1 MRTKQ
6 YISLLL
12 AALMALTL
20 TACGAALK
28 KDKNTTAMTIQPV
41 QLSEE
46 ETALAEL
53 LALDMDCYHIYDFY
67 LSEKSGIQ
75 SLRLTAYEL
84 VNGEWM
90 DVAAEVHPFSDTSG
104 RIALTFGKMT
114 DGVQTAV
121 QSASG
126 ANSSSFAP
134 VSKGNVSDMTFA
146 TSTLDDASTTIDPD
160 QEIPL
165 VLQVVTSKNEVR
177 MYKVDYFGMPRE
189 LDKQGYE
196 HVYAITVMFSQTPS
210 DELVR
215 SIAPGVPEEP
225 SAEPSPAN

>member
-28 KDKNTTAMTIQPV
+28 KDKNTAMTIQPV

-46 ETALAEL
+46 EAALAEL
-53 LALDMDCYHIYDFY
+53 LALDMDSYHIYDFY
-67 LSEKSGIQ
+67 LSEKNGIQ
-75 SLRLTAYEL
+75 SLCLTAYEL

-114 DGVQTAV
+114 DGVQTTV

-126 ANSSSFAP
+126 ANSGSFAP

-146 TSTLDDASTTIDPD
+146 TSALDDASTTIEPD

-196 HVYAITVMFSQTPS
+196 HVYAITVMFSQTPP

-215 SIAPGVPEEP
+215 SIAPGVPAEP

>member
-1 MRTKQ
+1 MRTKR
-6 YISLLL
+6 YIALLL

-28 KDKNTTAMTIQPV
+28 KDKKASMTIAPA

-53 LALDMDCYHIYDFY
+53 LALGMDSYRIFDFQAKGA
-67 LSEKSGIQ
+67 KS
-75 SLRLTAYEL
+75 LEFNVYEL
-84 VNGEWM
+84 ADGEWSRLPGGGG
-90 DVAAEVHPFSDTSG
+90 VELSQEEG
-104 RIALTFGKMT
+104 RVALTFGKMT
-114 DGVQTAV
+114 DGVQFALQAGGAKYSTSV
-121 QSASG
+121 QIE
-126 ANSSSFAP
+126 P
-134 VSKGNVSDMTFA
+134 KDNVSNMTFA
-146 TSTLDDASTTIDPD
+146 TSTLDDAAAIELE

-196 HVYAITVMFSQTPS
+196 HVYAITVTFSAQ
-210 DELVR
+210 ELGGA
-215 SIAPGVPEEP
+215 SGPAP
-225 SAEPSPAN
+225 AEPSPAE

>member
-1 MRTKQ
+1 MRTKR

-12 AALMALTL
+12 AALMTLTL

-28 KDKNTTAMTIQPV
+28 KDKNTAMTIQPAH
-41 QLSEE
+41 LSEE

-53 LALDMDCYHIYDFY
+53 LALSIDSYHIYDFY

-75 SLRLTAYEL
+75 SLCLTVYEL
-84 VNGEWM
+84 TDGAWH
-90 DVAAEVHPFSDTSG
+90 DVAAEVHPFSDAGG

-114 DGVQTAV
+114 DGVQTTV
-121 QSASG
+121 QGASG
-126 ANSSSFAP
+126 TNSSSFAP
-134 VSKGNVSDMTFA
+134 VPEDDVSGMTFA
-146 TSTLDDASTTIDPD
+146 TSALDDGSTAIEPD

-196 HVYAITVMFSQTPS
+196 HVYAITVMFSQTPP

-215 SIAPGVPEEP
+215 SIAPGIP
-225 SAEPSPAN
+225 AEP

>member
-28 KDKNTTAMTIQPV
+28 KDNSTAMTIAPA

-46 ETALAEL
+46 EAALAEL
-53 LALDMDCYHIYDFY
+53 LALDMDSYHIYDFY

-75 SLRLTAYEL
+75 SLCLTAYEL

-90 DVAAEVHPFSDTSG
+90 DVAAEVHPFSDVSG
-104 RIALTFGKMT
+104 RISLTFGKMT

-121 QSASG
+121 QGASAT
-126 ANSSSFAP
+126 NSSSFAP

-146 TSTLDDASTTIDPD
+146 TSALDDASTTIEPD

-196 HVYAITVMFSQTPS
+196 HVYAITVTFSQTPP

-215 SIAPGVPEEP
+215 SIAPGVPQEP